1 MVYRLIPMS
10 FCRVRNTVPTFKGCG
25 MMLAMMRPMMSRPD
39 SGRQMAIFR
48 CMWKPFRYCMG
59 NFQKKNCSHSSRVC
73 GSIMSSRYY
82 LCAWVSCRFSSSIP
96 LSRKVGG
103 VATLNYLG
111 GNEWGNVWW
120 TGVRSVVNNPALFT
134 LFLIHLKPDQD
145 TRGYWR
151 WMNEWIS
158 VVLTVIHTGRNSFKF
173 LTNVQWMNVQIEK
186 SNTYV

>member
-10 FCRVRNTVPTFKGCG
+10 FCRVRNTVPTFKGRG
-25 MMLAMMRPMMSRPD
+25 MMLAMMRPMMAD
-39 SGRQMAIFR
+39 LTQAGRWQSSDVCENLLDIAWVI
-48 CMWKPFRYCMG
+48 K
-59 NFQKKNCSHSSRVC
+59 KKNCSHSSRVC

-120 TGVRSVVNNPALFT
+120 TEVQSVVNNPALFT